1 VRYMAWSRGL
11 RSGVFGWI
19 VKQRT
24 SHFGTDVQ
32 LPLKLPVKP
41 VLPISILLSL
51 VVPVC
56 VSAHTMAP
64 SGAPTAPVALERGL
78 GTLHH
83 PVSTRNAQAQAYFD
97 QGLKLVFAFNHEA
110 AIRSFQRALELD
122 SGLAMAH
129 WGIALALGPNINQ
142 SMSRDAH
149 KTAYTEVQR
158 ALALKSNASAA
169 EQAYIDALAKRY
181 SPDPGANPQP
191 LQTAY
196 MSAMKNLARSYPNDT
211 DAAVLY
217 AESLM
222 NLHTSDASMA
232 EAASVLERAMA
243 QRPDHIGAN
252 HYYIHVI
259 EGSRHPEKALQAAM
273 RLEKLAPAAGH
284 LLHMSAH
291 IYIRTGDY
299 PRAAR
304 ANEAAVQADEAL
316 PKSGGA
322 TFYSVAYYGHNLH
335 FLAVTNALA
344 GNATRAI
351 AAANRLYAHA
361 ERWTKEAAQLDFF
374 MVTPAMVLLQFG
386 RWDDIL
392 ALPKPPAEVPL
403 TVAIWHFARTLAFV
417 AKNQTPDAMSEG
429 AKFVRTVNDLPKSV
443 PFGNNTS
450 GAVVALAQ
458 RYLEGRGA
466 LLRGDLPTSIGWLRE
481 AVIAEDALAQDDP
494 PAWYLSSR
502 QALGAALMRAR
513 DFSGAEKVYREDLE
527 RNPENGRGLY
537 GLQAALAA
545 QGRAGEAAA
554 LQKRIAHAWRA
565 ADVKPGLGI

>member
-1 VRYMAWSRGL
+1 MVS
-11 RSGVFGWI
+11 I
-19 VKQRT
+19 
-24 SHFGTDVQ
+24 
-32 LPLKLPVKP
+32 KP
-41 VLPISILLSL
+41 VPLILILLSL
-51 VVPVC
+51 VLPVGT
-56 VSAHTMAP
+56 SAHTSA
-64 SGAPTAPVALERGL
+64 SGASSAPIALERGL

-97 QGLKLVFAFNHEA
+97 QGLKLIFAFNHEG
-110 AIRSFQRALELD
+110 AIRSFQRAVELD
-122 SGLAMAH
+122 SDLAMAH

-142 SMSRDAH
+142 PMSPDAH
-149 KTAYTEVQR
+149 KTAYTEVQK
-158 ALALKSNASAA
+158 ALALKTKASVA
-169 EQAYIDALAKRY
+169 ERAYIDALAKRY
-181 SPDPGANPQP
+181 SADPDANRQP

-196 MSAMKNLARSYPNDT
+196 MNAMKNLARSYPKDT

-222 NLHTSDASMA
+222 NLHTTDSSMQ
-232 EAASVLERAMA
+232 EAANVLERAMA

-259 EGSRHPEKALQAAM
+259 EGSRHPEKALPAAE

-304 ANEAAVQADEAL
+304 ANEAAVRADEAL
-316 PKSGGA
+316 PKSEEA

-344 GNATRAI
+344 GNSTRAI
-351 AAANRLYAHA
+351 AAAKKLYAHS
-361 ERWTKEAAQLDFF
+361 ERWTKEATQLDFF
-374 MVTPAMVLLQFG
+374 MVTPAMILIQFG

-392 ALPKPPAEVPL
+392 TLPRPPTEVPL
-403 TVAIWHFARTLAFV
+403 TVVIWHFARTLAFV
-417 AKNQTPDAMSEG
+417 AKNQTADAVSEG

-466 LLRGDLPTSIGWLRE
+466 LLRGDLPSSVGWLRQ
-481 AVIAEDALAQDDP
+481 AVIAEDALTQDDP

-513 DFSGAEKVYREDLE
+513 DFSAAEKVYREDLE
-527 RNPENGRGLY
+527 RKPENGRGLY

-545 QGRAGEAAA
+545 QGRTDEATA
-554 LQKRIAHAWRA
+554 LQKRIARAWRA
-565 ADVKPGLGI
+565 ADVQPGLGI

>member
-1 VRYMAWSRGL
+1 MVSTFQADAQL
-11 RSGVFGWI
+11 R
-19 VKQRT
+19 
-24 SHFGTDVQ
+24 
-32 LPLKLPVKP
+32 LKVAVKP
-41 VLPISILLSL
+41 VLPIVTLLSL

-56 VSAHTMAP
+56 ASAHTMAP
-64 SGAPTAPVALERGL
+64 SGAPSAPIALERGL

-110 AIRSFQRALELD
+110 AIRSFERALELD
-122 SGLAMAH
+122 ADLAMAH
-129 WGIALALGPNINQ
+129 WGIALALGPNINRP
-142 SMSRDAH
+142 MSRDSHQA
-149 KTAYTEVQR
+149 AYTEVQN
-158 ALALKSNASAA
+158 ALALRSKASVA

-181 SPDPGANPQP
+181 SANPNANPQP

-196 MSAMKNLARSYPNDT
+196 MNAMKNLARSYPNDI

-222 NLHTSDASMA
+222 TLHTTDASMQ

-243 QRPDHIGAN
+243 QGPDHIGAN

-259 EGSRHPEKALQAAM
+259 EGSPHPEKALQAAE
-273 RLEKLAPAAGH
+273 RLEQLAPAAGH

-304 ANEAAVQADEAL
+304 ANDAAVRADEAL
-316 PKSGGA
+316 PNSDAA

-344 GNATRAI
+344 GNSARAI
-351 AAANRLYAHA
+351 AAAKKLYAHSG
-361 ERWTKEAAQLDFF
+361 RWTKETTQLDFF
-374 MVTPAMVLLQFG
+374 MVTPAMVLIQFG

-392 ALPKPPAEVPL
+392 SLPKPPAEVPL
-403 TVAIWHFARTLAFV
+403 TVAIWHFARTLALV

-429 AKFVRTVNDLPKSV
+429 AKFAQAVNALPKDM
-443 PFGNNTS
+443 PFGNNS
-450 GAVVALAQ
+450 SAGMVALAQ

-466 LLRGDLPTSIGWLRE
+466 LLRGDLPSAVGWLRE
-481 AVIAEDALAQDDP
+481 AVIAEDALARDDP

-502 QALGAALMRAR
+502 QALGAALIRAR

-537 GLQAALAA
+537 GLQSALAA
-545 QGRAGEAAA
+545 QGRAAEAAA

>member
-1 VRYMAWSRGL
+1 M
-11 RSGVFGWI
+11 
-19 VKQRT
+19 
-24 SHFGTDVQ
+24 
-32 LPLKLPVKP
+32 
-41 VLPISILLSL
+41 LLSL
-51 VVPVC
+51 LFSVGA
-56 VSAHTMAP
+56 SAH
-64 SGAPTAPVALERGL
+64 PTATGAFSAPIALERGL

-97 QGLKLVFAFNHEA
+97 QGLKLIFAFNHEA
-110 AIRSFQRALELD
+110 AIRSFQRAVELD
-122 SGLAMAH
+122 PNLAMAH

-142 SMSRDAH
+142 PMSPDAH
-149 KTAYTEVQR
+149 KTAYTELQK
-158 ALALKSNASAA
+158 ALALKSKASVA
-169 EQAYIDALAKRY
+169 EGAYIDALANRY
-181 SPDPGANPQP
+181 SANPDADRQL

-196 MSAMKNLARSYPNDT
+196 MTAMKNLARTYPKDT

-222 NLHTSDASMA
+222 NLHMTDASMR
-232 EAASVLERAMA
+232 EAANVLERAMA
-243 QRPDHIGAN
+243 QHPDHIGAN
-252 HYYIHVI
+252 HYYIHVM
-259 EGSRHPEKALQAAM
+259 EGSPHPEKALPAAE

-304 ANEAAVQADEAL
+304 ASEAAVRADEAL
-316 PKSGGA
+316 PKSEET

-344 GNATRAI
+344 GNSTRAI
-351 AAANRLYAHA
+351 AAAKKLYVHS
-361 ERWTKEAAQLDFF
+361 ERWTQETTQLDFF
-374 MVTPAMVLLQFG
+374 MVTPAMVLIEFG

-392 ALPKPPAEVPL
+392 ALPRPPTEVPL
-403 TVAIWHFARTLAFV
+403 TVVTWHFARTLALV
-417 AKNQTPDAMSEG
+417 AKNQTTDAMSEG
-429 AKFVRTVNDLPKSV
+429 AKFARAVNDLPKDI

-466 LLRGDLPTSIGWLRE
+466 LLRGDLPSAIGWLRE

-502 QALGAALMRAR
+502 HALGAALMRIR
-513 DFSGAEKVYREDLE
+513 DFSAAEKVYREDLE

-545 QGRAGEAAA
+545 QGRTGEAAA
-554 LQKRIAHAWRA
+554 LQQRIAQAWRA